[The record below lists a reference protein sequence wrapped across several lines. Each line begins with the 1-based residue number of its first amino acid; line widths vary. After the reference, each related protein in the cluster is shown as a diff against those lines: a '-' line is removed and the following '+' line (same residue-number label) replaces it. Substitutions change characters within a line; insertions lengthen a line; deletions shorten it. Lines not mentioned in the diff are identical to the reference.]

1 MKGEDL
7 RQYGLL
13 AVVMDDRVA
22 ETHFDVFLYLIS
34 HALKDLIPRQAV
46 AIHRALYP
54 Q

>member
-13 AVVMDDRVA
+13 PVVLDDRVA
-22 ETHFDVFLYLIS
+22 ETHFDLFFYLVM

-46 AIHRALYP
+46 AIDRALYP